1 MNKHQ
6 NGEEMKLVAISDNT
20 YLKLVVKQFFT
31 NTIHLFFEAYC
42 LYTASFT
49 SFSSLCINYAN
60 APLNKT
66 SKGSNKRSKIPIKN
80 VRRFIFFIS
89 LFGTDS
95 NLINLNLRKKEKNYE
110 NKTKR

>member
-66 SKGSNKRSKIPIKN
+66 LKGLNKHSKMPIKN
-80 VRRFIFFIS
+80 KQRFIFFIT
-89 LFGTDS
+89 LFGSNS
-95 NLINLNLRKKEKNYE
+95 NLINLTFRKKGKNYE